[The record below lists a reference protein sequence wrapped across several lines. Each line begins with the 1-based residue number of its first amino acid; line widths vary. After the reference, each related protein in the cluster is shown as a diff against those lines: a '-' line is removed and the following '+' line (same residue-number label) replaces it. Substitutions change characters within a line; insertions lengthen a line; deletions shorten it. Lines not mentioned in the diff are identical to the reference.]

1 MTTSFK
7 KILLGSLV
15 VPAVALAAACTSGS
29 NDDKAD
35 SADRGGSNA
44 PLSAPAP
51 ADAPAD
57 GLGEQSAADS
67 AGRDTNLNSLSSAY
81 SADTG
86 STAAELAPG
95 ADPGTK
101 APAKAQIKA
110 VISKGQVSLRSKDL
124 DKARFDLQKLLDGW
138 NATIANE
145 QSSADKKGHTDR
157 QRLEL
162 RVPSKYFDA
171 AMNELSTLPGSTLV
185 DRSRTSED
193 VSTQVIDNNTRV
205 RSQKLSLARVQQL
218 LARAST
224 LNQIIM
230 IESQL
235 SQRQA
240 DLESLEQQQKFLADQ
255 TAMSTI
261 NLYLEVPGNKAG
273 KDKDDDGF
281 LSGLSAGW
289 DHLGSSTTAVLT
301 GIGAV
306 LPFAVVLGLIGFP
319 LWTIWRRRA
328 PKATPEAVPAA

>member
-7 KILLGSLV
+7 KILIGSLV

-29 NDDKAD
+29 NDNKAMSAD
-35 SADRGGSNA
+35 SGSVKA
-44 PLSAPAP
+44 PLNAPAP
-51 ADAPAD
+51 ADGLAD
-57 GLGEQSAADS
+57 ESGG
-67 AGRDTNLNSLSSAY
+67 
-81 SADTG
+81 
-86 STAAELAPG
+86 TAAESARDLDSISSGYSATDTGVQSSGGKNAPE
-95 ADPGTK
+95 D
-101 APAKAQIKA
+101 APAKTTPETQTKA
-110 VISKGQVSLRSKDL
+110 IISKGQVSLRSKDL
-124 DKARFDLQKLLDGW
+124 DKARFELQKLLDGW
-138 NATIANE
+138 NGTIANE

-162 RVPSKYFDA
+162 RIPSKYFGK
-171 AMNELSTLPGSTLV
+171 AMDELSTLPGTTLV

-193 VSTQVIDNNTRV
+193 VTTQVIDNNTRV

-255 TAMSTI
+255 TSMSTI
-261 NLYLEVPGNKAG
+261 NLYLEVPGTKTG
-273 KDKDDDGF
+273 KDEDDDGF
-281 LSGLSAGW
+281 FSGLSAGW

-306 LPFAVVLGLIGFP
+306 LPFAVLIGLIGFP
-319 LWTIWRRRA
+319 LWSLWRRRT
-328 PKATPEAVPAA
+328 PKQATEAVPAA